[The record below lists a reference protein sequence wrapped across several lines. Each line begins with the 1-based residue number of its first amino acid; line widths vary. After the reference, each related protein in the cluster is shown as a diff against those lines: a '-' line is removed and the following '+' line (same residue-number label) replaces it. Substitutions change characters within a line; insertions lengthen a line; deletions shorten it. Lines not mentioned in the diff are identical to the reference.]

1 MGLQEPAAREAGP
14 ATSQGR
20 HGEHGTR
27 GDLGDPGNIWMWARL
42 SATPTPP
49 FIDEEIEA
57 WKGQAAGLGL
67 RGWRAVGVKT

>member
-27 GDLGDPGNIWMWARL
+27 GDLGDPGNIWMW
-42 SATPTPP
+42 
-49 FIDEEIEA
+49 EA
-57 WKGQAAGLGL
+57 K
-67 RGWRAVGVKT
+67 RGWYVWRVLHDLLFYLISN